1 MIRQQ
6 YCRRLPQH
14 ASDKRCTQRRS
25 THDGYQDIQKGRRY
39 SMIIHGERVKLRP
52 IAPADVKQLII
63 WSQDPEVSRFLEG
76 DYPDD
81 FQEAEAWYRKIKSDR
96 QNKRWAILT
105 KDDRLIGDVELD
117 HIAWRSREAEMRICI
132 GDRRFWNKGYGT
144 DVVLT
149 VCRHAFNDLSLNE
162 IYLRVFTENVR
173 AIRCYEKAGFVKEGR
188 IRRPDPYGNVREV
201 LLMRQTRRA
210 FEKRYQRAAKDNNLS
225 A

>member
-1 MIRQQ
+1 
-6 YCRRLPQH
+6 
-14 ASDKRCTQRRS
+14 
-25 THDGYQDIQKGRRY
+25 
-39 SMIIHGERVKLRP
+39 MIIQGERVKLRP

-63 WSQDPEVSRFLEG
+63 WSQDPEVSRFLEA
-76 DYPDD
+76 DYPEELH
-81 FQEAEAWYRKIKSDR
+81 EAEAWYQKIKSDR

-105 KDDRLIGDVELD
+105 KDDHLIGDVELD

-144 DVVLT
+144 DAVLT
-149 VCRHAFNDLSLNE
+149 VCRHAFMDLSLNE

-188 IRRPDPYGNVREV
+188 IERPDPYGNVREV

-210 FEKRYQRAAKDNNLS
+210 FEKRYQQRTEKSDLTA
-225 A
+225 